1 MSNSFSYEFTCC
13 FSCCMDYFFGI
24 CFLSLWSCNCSSIQ
38 QKFSICVKWI
48 SHNWQKSIYFNII
61 SCSWFCRILYYLC
74 LLDPWPLPEGC
85 YKVGLVFL
93 SFHLSYPSF
102 CLSLHFLKIGSLVFL
117 LNLSPCDR
125 VGFFGKHPHPAK
137 MNKIGQKW
145 PKSRVFGPFK
155 KIRSSILSGICLKRK
170 FLWFINIQ
178 QKLHAWKK
186 SGSQVITKNGSWPM
200 RFQYSLIVNI
210 SLID

>member
-1 MSNSFSYEFTCC
+1 
-13 FSCCMDYFFGI
+13 
-24 CFLSLWSCNCSSIQ
+24 
-38 QKFSICVKWI
+38 
-48 SHNWQKSIYFNII
+48 
-61 SCSWFCRILYYLC
+61 
-74 LLDPWPLPEGC
+74 
-85 YKVGLVFL
+85 
-93 SFHLSYPSF
+93 
-102 CLSLHFLKIGSLVFL
+102 
-117 LNLSPCDR
+117 
-125 VGFFGKHPHPAK
+125 

-200 RFQYSLIVNI
+200 RFQYFLIINI
-210 SLID
+210 SFID